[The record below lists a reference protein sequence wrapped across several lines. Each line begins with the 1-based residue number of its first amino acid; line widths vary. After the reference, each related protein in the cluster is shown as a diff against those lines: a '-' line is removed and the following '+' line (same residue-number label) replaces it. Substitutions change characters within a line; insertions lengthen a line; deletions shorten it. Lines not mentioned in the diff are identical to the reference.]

1 MNSCYEEKKCKIN
14 WPLFVYFLKKKKE
27 KYKIKNEELLS
38 GLIEK
43 PGIDIKIGNNI
54 YNNLNNEG
62 TMHNKSRTFLKWENE
77 SCRYDTFFFLFCF
90 IIVLVLKIGKINFN
104 NNIIKIVIDFEIE
117 IKSLD
122 VFDSSN

>member
-1 MNSCYEEKKCKIN
+1 M
-14 WPLFVYFLKKKKE
+14 
-27 KYKIKNEELLS
+27 LS